1 VSQDLTNLTG
11 QLIDVIQMI
20 QLSRGTCQLKV
31 KRGKGATEEEAY
43 LAFVNGQL
51 IEARVG
57 QQTGVEAFNRVS
69 VWRECLVAFISS
81 NQANVASPV
90 ISLQDNDRKRDER
103 PVKSPD
109 TPIPQFL
116 PISPLR
122 RRSGSLEEGKTNI
135 QGRGSSMTSFSSLAV
150 PVVMKPINISLRI
163 IEQKGFSR
171 VHRQLLLLVDG
182 KRTCADLV
190 RLTMRKPEEIE
201 KVMRDLEQDNI
212 IRVLDNM

>member
-1 VSQDLTNLTG
+1 VSQDLKSLTG

-43 LAFVNGQL
+43 LSFVNGQL

-69 VWRECLVAFISS
+69 VWRECLVAFISP
-81 NQANVASPV
+81 NQAQTVSP
-90 ISLQDNDRKRDER
+90 ILSLLHDDQKRDAR

-109 TPIPQFL
+109 TPIPPFL

-122 RRSGSLEEGKTNI
+122 RKSDSLEEGETNM
-135 QGRGSSMTSFSSLAV
+135 QGRGSSMASLSPLAV
-150 PVVMKPINISLRI
+150 PVAMKPLNISLQI

-171 VHRQLLLLVDG
+171 VYRQLFLLVDG

-190 RLTMRKPEEIE
+190 RLSMRKPEEIE
-201 KVMRDLEQDNI
+201 KVMRDLEQNGI
-212 IRVLDNM
+212 IRVIG